1 MIPEPDSAPM
11 SHGKQIDA
19 LYNDLD
25 RVIERYRLEFDLP
38 LASVVGTLEVLKQ
51 DIISRCGSGDG
62 DDL

>member
-1 MIPEPDSAPM
+1 M